1 MDRFPQRYL
10 NAVDLDKLGL
20 SERQVKAVLYIKEH
34 AKITNAEYQK
44 INSVSK
50 PTDTRDLAEL
60 TDTYKILK
68 NTGFGAGSVYEFNCL
83 IIGSIP

>member
-1 MDRFPQRYL
+1 
-10 NAVDLDKLGL
+10 LDKLGL
-20 SERQVKAVLYIKEH
+20 SERQVKAVLYVKEH

-50 PTDTRDLAEL
+50 PTATRDLAEL

-68 NTGFGAGSVYEFNCL
+68 NTGFGAGSVYEL
-83 IIGSIP
+83 VI